1 MFAPQQEEWVI
12 LGRTLDGEVFAI
24 PDWADRLCG
33 MLAAQSKDNRLSY
46 SNYLHPARID
56 GLPAVVMRTSL
67 VQADPQAFE
76 TIKRFVEENQLKS
89 RPGRSRRNVEIS
101 GRYRALHAER
111 RDSGSAW

>member
-24 PDWADRLCG
+24 PDWAERLCG
-33 MLAAQSKDNRLSY
+33 MLSAQAHDNRLSY
-46 SNYLHPARID
+46 SDYLHPARIE

-76 TIKRFVEENQLKS
+76 TIKRFVEENHLKH
-89 RPGRSRRNVEIS
+89 RPGRSRRNAEAT
-101 GRYRALHAER
+101 GRFKALHAER
-111 RDSGSAW
+111 RESESKC